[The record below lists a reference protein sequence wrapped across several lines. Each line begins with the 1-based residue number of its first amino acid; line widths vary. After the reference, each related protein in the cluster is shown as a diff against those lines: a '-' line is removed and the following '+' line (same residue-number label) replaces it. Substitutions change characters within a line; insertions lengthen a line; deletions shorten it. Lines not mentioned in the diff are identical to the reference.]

1 MGTTLEGKQ
10 INQTYQGLLKTTD
23 NAEVSGTAKEITDG
37 KGNGTG
43 VTLDN
48 AGNVTATSF
57 TGDGSGLTNLPSGA
71 VSSVNSQTGAVT
83 LTTSNIAEGSNQYFT
98 TVRAVNA
105 VTGGNLDMGSY
116 DITTTGKIYFANV
129 FSTEGDLPSA
139 STYHGMFAHVHATG
153 KAYFAH
159 AGAWRK
165 LLDESS
171 SNTDDLSE
179 GSSNLYYTD
188 ARVSANSAVA
198 ANTAKTGITS
208 GQASEITANTAKV
221 GITSAQASDIT
232 TNNAKTGIT
241 TQQAD
246 DIVANNAKVTRRPI
260 TAGGNTLET
269 TESLTLAAGSNV
281 TITEAD
287 GTVTIAS
294 SGGASGTDLS
304 NTPAGSTLEIES
316 SSGTN
321 TTIPAAT
328 IYLAGVMTGV
338 DKTKLN
344 SIEQN
349 ADVTDA
355 TNVTAGLV
363 AATGISAGDKSAIL
377 TNIGA
382 GSGSGAVDSVNG
394 ATGVVVLDTDDIAEG
409 TTNLYYTDARADA
422 RVNLQTGSNLD
433 LSSKSTSDLS
443 EGTNLYYTEARV
455 SANTSVAANTAKV
468 GITTQQASDITTNN
482 AKVGITTTQAN
493 EISANTLKVGITT
506 QQASDI
512 STNNAKVGITTQQ
525 AADIVTN
532 NSKVSMVLGTAAGT
546 ALEGD
551 TNTISSAQESAITAN
566 TAKISFD
573 STSSTKLGTIEA
585 SADVTDTANVTAA
598 GALMDTEVDADIKT
612 LALPANTTI
621 STFAKTILDDADA
634 SAVRT
639 TIGAGTGDITSVVA
653 GTGLSGGATSGD
665 ATLNLANTSVTAGSY
680 TATNITVDAQG
691 RITAAANGSAGGLTV
706 SVISGNTTAVKDYL
720 YILTANLTLT
730 LPASPSAGDSL
741 KVSNLSGVATCIIA
755 RNGSNIMADASDM
768 TLDNQYASF
777 ELIYGDATRGWVVVG
792 GN

>member
-43 VTLDN
+43 VTLDD